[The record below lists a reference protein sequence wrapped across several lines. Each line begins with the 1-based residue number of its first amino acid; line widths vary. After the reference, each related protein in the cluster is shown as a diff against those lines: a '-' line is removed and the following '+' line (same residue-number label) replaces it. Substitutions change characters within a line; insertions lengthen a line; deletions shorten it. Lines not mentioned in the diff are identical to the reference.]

1 MSPQRHRQKA
11 SSSSSSSSSLD
22 DDTAGITGPSPE
34 RIIRFAFALIVLKAT
49 NDVFERHHGISPL
62 DGVLKGL
69 NEARKKVARAIA
81 PNSKGP
87 AGNKQSGGNM
97 KKKFTGKGKKLGRK

>member
-1 MSPQRHRQKA
+1 M
-11 SSSSSSSSSLD
+11 
-22 DDTAGITGPSPE
+22 
-34 RIIRFAFALIVLKAT
+34 LKAT

-87 AGNKQSGGNM
+87 AKKQTEWREQKEEVYGEREEARKEVNRKARVGNRREKREREQDS
-97 KKKFTGKGKKLGRK
+97 